1 MARLQELVL
10 EQDGMRAGNAGNWNA
25 TNMCV
30 EAFHDQLCLAD
41 GAGCG
46 FAFFRPLL
54 DKGGEVA
61 R

>member
-1 MARLQELVL
+1 
-10 EQDGMRAGNAGNWNA
+10 MRAGNAGNWNA